1 METKK
6 GNGIFVRVAIALALL
21 VPATVVS
28 VRQDVMEK
36 AIPVVIETNT
46 LPETVGNW
54 RGESLPLSDAE
65 KSILDSPSASQRLYK
80 DQATG
85 DVVQV
90 LLLQVNNTQNAH
102 DPRLCMAGTGY
113 RLAQETRVKQDWVAP
128 ALGPQPVS
136 RAVFEKDRQ
145 RATMYYWLQTSKET
159 IPDMSAGLKIEGI
172 LKALR
177 GEPTKALA
185 LRVITLPNM
194 FDQSQESSEASAID
208 LWKQITNNVNLDA
221 LVKKM

>member
-1 METKK
+1 MKTPKRS
-6 GNGIFVRVAIALALL
+6 NIYIRVAIAMLCL
-21 VPATVVS
+21 VPATVIS
-28 VRQDVMEK
+28 VRQDIVEK
-36 AIPVVIETNT
+36 AIPIVIQADT
-46 LPETVGNW
+46 LPETIGVW
-54 RGESLPLSDAE
+54 HGESIPLSDAE
-65 KSILDSPSASQRLYK
+65 KSILDSPSASQRMYRN
-80 DQATG
+80 QSTG
-85 DVVQV
+85 DQVQV

-113 RLAQETRVKQDWVAP
+113 QLAQETREKQDWIAP
-128 ALGPQPVS
+128 ALGAQPVS
-136 RAVFEKDRQ
+136 RAVFVKNRE

-194 FDQSQESSEASAID
+194 YDQSTESSEANAIS
-208 LWKQITNNVNLDA
+208 LWKSITSFVNLDA